1 MGKFLI
7 DTSAAI
13 KYLNETFPPEAL
25 VSMDE
30 IVDKQCAISFITKI
44 ELLVWDS
51 ATTTDF
57 ETLKIFVENSKIY
70 YINESIINLAIQI
83 RRSTKIKLPDAV
95 IAATAIDYNLVL
107 LSDNDKDVDKAKPFG
122 LVHINPKLNPSSLKG
137 SS

>member
-13 KYLNETFPPEAL
+13 KYLNETFPQEAL
-25 VSMDE
+25 VLMDQ

-57 ETLKIFVENSKIY
+57 ETLKIFVENSTIY
-70 YINESIINLAIQI
+70 YINESIINLAIKL

-95 IAATAIDYNLVL
+95 IAATSINYNLVL
-107 LSDNDKDVDKAKPFG
+107 LSDNNKDFDKAKPFG
-122 LVHINPKLNPSSLKG
+122 LINPKLNPSSLKG
-137 SS
+137 LN